1 VPDWTKAAIELFSKQ
16 VRMSCT
22 IEYTKIFFGM
32 LLAIAPLVL
41 IDIEAIHPPYFLAL
55 IIMS

>member
-1 VPDWTKAAIELFSKQ
+1 MYHRVHEN
-16 VRMSCT
+16 
-22 IEYTKIFFGM
+22 FFGM

-55 IIMS
+55 IIMSNLIISTT